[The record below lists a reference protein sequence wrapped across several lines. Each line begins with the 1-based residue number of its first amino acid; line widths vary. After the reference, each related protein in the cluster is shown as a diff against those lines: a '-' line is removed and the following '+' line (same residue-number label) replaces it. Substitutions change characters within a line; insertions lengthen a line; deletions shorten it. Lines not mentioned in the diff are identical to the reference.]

1 MAYKTTVATEPFD
14 QKYYS
19 SVLIELAQQTLV
31 YERFAQLS
39 SLPRKNSKNV
49 NFRVFQWL
57 DALTTP
63 LTEGTTP
70 DPQDYTVE
78 VVDCTVDQF
87 GGTAG
92 ITDMVDATKPDPHL
106 TQLTKMMAY
115 QMARSKDTYI
125 RDQVVPNATN
135 MYYADGAA
143 TLGGA
148 NPAATTATPTA
159 THFDIL
165 ARDMRNN
172 DAPYW
177 TEMIKPGSGQN
188 SWPIAE
194 CYWGVCHPSI
204 GRTIR
209 NFTGF
214 IPVEAY
220 AKQQETQKGE
230 IGAYPPFRFVETTN
244 AYTAVDANG
253 GGVLGYYTMLVAPD
267 AYGVIP
273 LDGMTGST
281 YFHDFGSGD
290 DVLEQRATLGWKGC
304 WAATI
309 LDDAKMA
316 VVEHIAEP

>member
-14 QKYYS
+14 QKFYDT
-19 SVLIELAQQTLV
+19 VLIEYAQSTLV
-31 YERFAQLS
+31 YERFAQLQR
-39 SLPRKNSKNV
+39 LPRKNSKNV
-49 NFRVFQWL
+49 NFRAFQWL
-57 DALTTP
+57 DAITTP

-78 VVDCTVDQF
+78 VVDATVDQF

-115 QMARSKDTYI
+115 QMALSKDTYV

-135 MYYADGAA
+135 IYYADGAA

-148 NPAATTATPTA
+148 LPTNVTATITA
-159 THFDIL
+159 THLDII
-165 ARDMRNN
+165 ARDMRIN

-177 TEMIKPGSGQN
+177 TEMIKPGAGQN

-194 CYWGVCHPSI
+194 CYWAVCHPSI
-204 GRTIR
+204 ARTIR
-209 NFTGF
+209 NMTGF
-214 IPVEAY
+214 IPIEAY
-220 AKQQETQKGE
+220 AKQQATQKGE
-230 IGAYPPFRFVETTN
+230 IGSYPPFRFVESSN
-244 AYTAVDANG
+244 AYTNVDANG
-253 GGVLGYYTMLVAPD
+253 GAVMGYYTMFVAPD
-267 AYGVIP
+267 AYGVVP
-273 LDGMTGST
+273 LDGMTGQT
-281 YFHDFGSGD
+281 YFHDFGRGD

-309 LDDAKMA
+309 LNDNKMA
-316 VVEHIAEP
+316 VVETLAE